1 MKKFLNISAE
11 PASPGS
17 GGGWDED
24 PRHPKQAAQSHGFV
38 ALAFGTALGL
48 TLGIFYYLLGA
59 LEQTRPLLADLWS
72 SGEGADLKNFLA
84 FLCIFVTGLIF
95 GTFLSALYNVLLFKH
110 FNLFG
115 DERKIC

>member
-11 PASPGS
+11 PASPGG

-24 PRHPKQAAQSHGFV
+24 PRHPQQAVQSHGFV
-38 ALAFGTALGL
+38 ALAFGAALGL
-48 TLGIFYYLLGA
+48 TLGLFYYLLGA
-59 LEQTRPLLADLWS
+59 LEHARPLLSNLWQT
-72 SGEGADLKNFLA
+72 GADADWKNFLT

-95 GTFLSALYNVLLFKH
+95 GTLLSAIYNVLLFKH

-115 DERKIC
+115 DERKIG